1 MRGFGWRRNA
11 NYLEHKS
18 VNYSPLT
25 YHNASVADIT
35 IAIAV
40 DHNTAGERCTQK
52 AVAAA
57 KKQIIKLEMS
67 EDYLN
72 MARTVWRAVKDTPEP
87 TINIAGNGIYTLQKA
102 GWTQEKVNRIVHDIL
117 AKVHEHYPIKKIVSG
132 GQTRADLAGGVA
144 AYKLGIDCEM
154 TLPKGFIMRFQNGKD
169 YEHSE
174 EFVRKLVVG
183 YAEKL

>member
-1 MRGFGWRRNA
+1 MTLTI
-11 NYLEHKS
+11 LEHKS
-18 VNYSPLT
+18 ASYSPRT
-25 YHNASVADIT
+25 YYNASVGDIT

-57 KKQIIKLEMS
+57 KKQIVKLEMS
-67 EDYLN
+67 DDYLN
-72 MARTVWRAVKDTPEP
+72 MARVVWKTIKDFPNPTV
-87 TINIAGNGIYTLQKA
+87 NIAGNGIYTLVKH

-117 AKVHEHYPIKKIVSG
+117 AKVREHHPIKKIVSG
-132 GQTRADLAGGVA
+132 GQTVINLAGGVA

-174 EFVRKLVVG
+174 EFVRQLVADYANKL
-183 YAEKL
+183 